1 MIILILLSC
10 FTIIVSAV
18 PVRPNVLPPLLSQGG
33 ATQTQ
38 TVVEAINQQSDTQT
52 PAPLCPNVEQP
63 QSGVQQQPGPQAG
76 PQFLPPIQPHT
87 WPPLVGSPMI
97 IPQQPNFYGS
107 QPANQPTLPQ
117 QPLIFPPYR
126 YFPVFSSP
134 HGNQLF
140 RQYGFPMI
148 LESPFPQTPAN
159 QPPNSP
165 VLPAET
171 PSEAAPGDA
180 AQTGQQQQQNPHIVY
195 MLQQPKS
202 SPFGSLSSEE
212 FQMAAKLGQLGVYL
226 NTVLTNPP
234 AGAIQHVIRATGLA
248 NPEQKSIV
256 PTVGTSLSGVLQ
268 TQGPASSGPQPN
280 TNGLPGGLKRPAQ
293 EAATVQISVQPKLQ
307 PTQGNLV

>member
-10 FTIIVSAV
+10 FTIVSAV
-18 PVRPNVLPPLLSQGG
+18 PVRPDVLGPLLSQGG
-33 ATQTQ
+33 ATQAQ
-38 TVVEAINQQSDTQT
+38 RDVEATNQQPDTQT

-76 PQFLPPIQPHT
+76 PQFLPPTQHHA
-87 WPPLVGSPMI
+87 WLPLGGSPMI
-97 IPQQPNFYGS
+97 IPQQPNVYRS

-117 QPLIFPPYR
+117 QPLIFPPYT

-134 HGNQLF
+134 YRNQLF
-140 RQYGFPMI
+140 PQYRFPMI
-148 LESPFPQTPAN
+148 LESPIPQTPEN

-165 VLPAET
+165 MLPTET
-171 PSEAAPGDA
+171 PSGAAPGDA
-180 AQTGQQQQQNPHIVY
+180 AQTGQQQQQNPQIVY

-202 SPFGSLSSEE
+202 SLLGSLSSEE

-234 AGAIQHVIRATGLA
+234 ARAVQHVIRATGLA
-248 NPEQKSIV
+248 NPEQKGIV

-280 TNGLPGGLKRPAQ
+280 TNGLPAGLKRPAQ
-293 EAATVQISVQPKLQ
+293 EATVQTSVQPKLQ
-307 PTQGNLV
+307 PTQENLV

>member
-18 PVRPNVLPPLLSQGG
+18 PVRPNVVPPLLSRGG
-33 ATQTQ
+33 DTQAQ
-38 TVVEAINQQSDTQT
+38 RVVEATNQQPDTQT
-52 PAPLCPNVEQP
+52 LAPLCPNVEQA

-76 PQFLPPIQPHT
+76 PQFLPPTQYHT
-87 WPPLVGSPMI
+87 WPPLGGSPMI
-97 IPQQPNFYGS
+97 IPQQPSVYGS
-107 QPANQPTLPQ
+107 QPANQPTLPH

-134 HGNQLF
+134 HRNQIF
-140 RQYGFPMI
+140 PQYRFPMI

-171 PSEAAPGDA
+171 LSGAAPGDA
-180 AQTGQQQQQNPHIVY
+180 AQTGQQQQQNPQIIY
-195 MLQQPKS
+195 IFQQPKS
-202 SPFGSLSSEE
+202 SLLGSLSSEE
-212 FQMAAKLGQLGVYL
+212 FQVAAKLGQLGVYL
-226 NTVLTNPP
+226 DTVLTNPP
-234 AGAIQHVIRATGLA
+234 AGAVQHEIRAAGLA
-248 NPEQKSIV
+248 NIPTGII

-268 TQGPASSGPQPN
+268 TQGLASSGPQPN
-280 TNGLPGGLKRPAQ
+280 TNGLPAGLKRPVQ
-293 EAATVQISVQPKLQ
+293 EAATVQTSVQSKLQ